1 MHERVHIGAAAAL
14 YGLTPATLRWWE
26 EQAVLPH
33 PARAGDRRLYDH
45 RDLRRIGMAY
55 LCCVA
60 GNMPLS
66 RAATVTTGA
75 VGHQTWQA
83 AVNEEILRLGR
94 EIARL
99 ETARDQLRHL
109 LHCTDDD
116 PAADCPYLDDIL
128 VRHTPRGRVGEADL
142 VAAARAALRTRPAG
156 GRRDETAARTE
167 PSGDETEDGSLA
179 RRCATCAGV
188 LQPARGGRP
197 RIYCSPACRQRAYRR
212 RAAAPAAEGGRGGD
226 RGEVRLPSCCL
237 SAVPRGRP
245 GARPPS

>member
-1 MHERVHIGAAAAL
+1 MHDELVHIGAAAAL

-26 EQAVLPH
+26 GQAVLPP
-33 PARAGDRRLYDH
+33 PARAGDRRLYDR

-75 VGHQTWQA
+75 GGHQRWQA
-83 AVNEEILRLGR
+83 AVTEEILRLGR

-99 ETARDQLRHL
+99 ENARDQLRHL

-128 VRHTPRGRVGEADL
+128 VRRTPRGRVGEADL
-142 VAAARAALRTRPAG
+142 VAAARAATCTPPAAAW
-156 GRRDETAARTE
+156 RDETTAETA
-167 PSGDETEDGSLA
+167 PGGDETGDGSPA
-179 RRCATCAGV
+179 RRCAMCAGV
-188 LQPARGGRP
+188 LPPACGGRP
-197 RIYCSPACRQRAYRR
+197 RIYCSPACRQRSYRT
-212 RAAAPAAEGGRGGD
+212 RAA
-226 RGEVRLPSCCL
+226 
-237 SAVPRGRP
+237 RP
-245 GARPPS
+245 HS